1 MARRSEHSLEQIKEM
16 ILKAAESIVI
26 EEGYSALT
34 MRKIAMEIGYTVG
47 SIYMVF
53 NNMSDL
59 VMHLNAG
66 TLDEIA
72 ALLQPDPDKSAEH
85 NIEELAKTYLRYASS
100 HYNRWSMIFE
110 HKQGK
115 NEAIPDWYGQKIE
128 EVFREFEAQFEK
140 LAPVCPDNEI
150 KRVARALWAGIHGIC
165 ILSLSGK
172 LDIVGI
178 ADVEAS
184 VVLLVRNFIS
194 GWKQTFWEEA

>member
-1 MARRSEHSLEQIKEM
+1 MARRSEHSLEEIREM
-16 ILKAAESIVI
+16 ILKAAESIVV
-26 EEGYSALT
+26 EEGYAALT

-59 VMHLNAG
+59 VLHLNAA

-72 ALLQPDPDKSAEH
+72 ALLEPEPDKSAEH
-85 NIEELAKTYLRYASS
+85 NIEELAKIYLRYASS

-110 HKQGK
+110 HRQGR
-115 NEAIPDWYGQKIE
+115 NEEIPDWYRLKIE
-128 EVFREFEAQFEK
+128 EVFQEFEGQFQK
-140 LAPVCPDNEI
+140 LAPPCPDEEI

-172 LDIVGI
+172 LAIVGI

-184 VVLLVRNFIS
+184 VVLLVRNFIA
-194 GWKQTFWEEA
+194 GWRQAI

>member
-1 MARRSEHSLEQIKEM
+1 MARRSEHSLEEIKEM
-16 ILKAAESIVI
+16 ILKAAESIVV

-59 VMHLNAG
+59 VLHLNAG

-72 ALLQPDPDKSAEH
+72 ALLEPDPDKSAEY
-85 NIEELAKTYLRYASS
+85 NIEELAKIYLQYAST

-110 HKQGK
+110 HRQGK
-115 NEAIPDWYGQKIE
+115 GEEIPEWYRLKIE
-128 EVFREFEAQFEK
+128 EVFREFEAQFQK
-140 LAPVCPDNEI
+140 LAPLCPDDEI

-172 LDIVGI
+172 LAIVGI

-184 VVLLVRNFIS
+184 VVLLVRNFIA
-194 GWKQTFWEEA
+194 GWRRTI